1 MVSPV
6 VKTASPFGLAMLTVG
21 ELSTLSTV
29 TGVAFVVLLA
39 LSVVRASKVWP
50 TPSSPAGVCQANS

>member
-21 ELSTLSTV
+21 DV

-39 LSVVRASKVWP
+39 LSVARASTVWA